1 VKIKTGLIILTVL
14 PLFAGFTETNAC
26 IGHFVQDSWP
36 PHAMFHMFM
45 GLGGLLATYG
55 LIIFLTWGP
64 LKRGERWAWYAIG
77 FAAAMVHGGQLISDV
92 ITDGGLR
99 NQEAVVAS
107 GSFLIGAIVAI
118 LLLYGI
124 GLSLTWSH
132 TKNVSG

>member
-1 VKIKTGLIILTVL
+1 MKVKIGIIIFTVL
-14 PLFAGFTETNAC
+14 PLLAGVSETIAC
-26 IGHFVQDSWP
+26 IGHLKQENWP

-77 FAAAMVHGGQLISDV
+77 FAAATVHGGQLVSDV

-99 NQEAVVAS
+99 NQEAIVAG
-107 GSFLIGAIVAI
+107 GSFLIGGIFVI
-118 LLLYGI
+118 LISYGI

-132 TKNVSG
+132 TKQ

>member
-1 VKIKTGLIILTVL
+1 VKVKIGIIIFTVL
-14 PLFAGFTETNAC
+14 PLLAGVSETIAC
-26 IGHFVQDSWP
+26 IGHLKQENWP

-77 FAAAMVHGGQLISDV
+77 FAAATVHGGQLVSDV

-99 NQEAVVAS
+99 NQEAIVAG
-107 GSFLIGAIVAI
+107 GSFLIGGIFVI
-118 LLLYGI
+118 LISYGI

-132 TKNVSG
+132 TKQ